1 MEYNNPSEIVK
12 DLVFGSD
19 AKKKI
24 MKGVSKLADAVE
36 TTLGASG
43 KCVIYEDAI
52 GNPVITK
59 DGVTVANS
67 IVLLDPVENIGARLI
82 KEAAQKT
89 VKEAGDGT
97 TTSTVLASAILKK
110 CLASNLELRDI
121 KQSVEKAKEKILKYL
136 DDIKIEVKDDMLNSV
151 ATISA
156 NNDKELGGIIAD
168 AYNKVGGDGVV
179 LMEESETEKTY
190 VEIVDGVQFDSG
202 LKSQHLATDSDKIKS
217 ELDNPYVL
225 IVASEVPNIRKI
237 QPILEHVIKEQR
249 SLLIV
254 AQLAQQPLSAIIM
267 NKVKGN
273 IKVNVVDVP
282 GFGATKQDTIED
294 LATITGAK
302 IISEELGDDLD
313 LIRPDCLGQ
322 AIKSVTDDK
331 NTIITIEEMP
341 QDAKERI
348 KIVKKKIK
356 SEKNGFIKEKLEQR
370 LAMLSGAVGI
380 IKVGA
385 NSKVELKEK
394 KDRVDD
400 AIHATKAALKEGI
413 VPGAGIA
420 LHNASTNIEA
430 NTIGEKILCEAVKK
444 PYKTILL
451 NAGINYGPNFDDGWG
466 INVVTGKGVNLIK
479 EGIIDPVLV
488 TKTALINAVS
498 VALTILSADCVISN
512 IRINEGGK

>member
-1 MEYNNPSEIVK
+1 
-12 DLVFGSD
+12 
-19 AKKKI
+19 
-24 MKGVSKLADAVE
+24 
-36 TTLGASG
+36 
-43 KCVIYEDAI
+43 
-52 GNPVITK
+52 
-59 DGVTVANS
+59 
-67 IVLLDPVENIGARLI
+67 
-82 KEAAQKT
+82 
-89 VKEAGDGT
+89 
-97 TTSTVLASAILKK
+97 
-110 CLASNLELRDI
+110 
-121 KQSVEKAKEKILKYL
+121 
-136 DDIKIEVKDDMLNSV
+136 MLNSV

>member
-97 TTSTVLASAILKK
+97 TTSTVLASAILKQ
-110 CLASNLELRDI
+110 CLASDLELRDI